1 VAGASDAPATLR
13 VATLNVW
20 RRHGDWPARRA
31 VLADG
36 LRALKPDVVAFQ
48 EAVKTDDYD
57 QVLDLL
63 GPELRVS
70 HQPAREP
77 DGSGISIA
85 SRWPLG
91 EVQEV
96 QLPSARGAEDL
107 PSAAYTVEV
116 SAPEPVGTVLAV
128 TYPSVWH
135 LDDELT
141 RERQAVVAARF
152 VEELVDARPIHAVLL
167 SDLNAT
173 PDAASIRFWTGRQS
187 LDGTSVCYRDAW
199 ESTHPDDAGHTFSP
213 VNPLATTGDGGDW
226 ALELGRRIDYV
237 LVRCGHYGPTLD
249 VRGCERIFDAPVDGV
264 FGTDHFGV
272 LAELCTHTP
281 DGRPVP

>member
-1 VAGASDAPATLR
+1 
-13 VATLNVW
+13 
-20 RRHGDWPARRA
+20 

-91 EVQEV
+91 AVHEV

-116 SAPEPVGTVLAV
+116 SAPAPVGTVLAV
-128 TYPSVWH
+128 SYPSVWQ

-152 VEELVDARPIHAVLL
+152 VEELVGARPMHALLL
-167 SDLNAT
+167 SDLDAT

-199 ESTHPDDAGHTFSP
+199 ESTHPDDGGHTFSP

-249 VRGCERIFDAPVDGV
+249 VRACERIFDSPVDGV